1 MVGFFSL
8 MVVVSCV
15 GIWYYIKVKPNP
27 NNRKITIGIALISF
41 ALVGI
46 TSQKEEHVTE
56 STSTTEIVEKA
67 ESSSTDSVVVELKL
81 DSEELE
87 VDEEGNAII
96 TGVTNSGASV
106 SVGLGIIGDSAEADK
121 DGKFSLN
128 YSLSGDE
135 ATELT
140 INSKLDDSQASA
152 KITIKPNAKVLAQK
166 KEEKAAQE
174 AAASK
179 EKEEASLPREYV
191 NAKQAAIDYLNYT
204 AFSKEGLYDQL
215 IYEKYPDDAARYAVD
230 NVDVDWKSQALAM
243 AKDYLDYSS
252 FSDSGLYEQLIY
264 EKFTSEEAQYAIDN
278 LE

>member
-1 MVGFFSL
+1 MVEFFSL

-41 ALVGI
+41 ALVGL
-46 TSQKEEHVTE
+46 TSQKEEQVTE

-67 ESSSTDSVVVELKL
+67 ESSSTDPVVVELKL

-106 SVGLGIIGDSAEADK
+106 SVGLGIVGDSAEADK

-135 ATELT
+135 STELT

-166 KEEKAAQE
+166 KEEEKAAQE

-179 EKEEASLPREYV
+179 EKEEAEAAAAAEAESEAKAAESLKQQPVESEQPQQEYAETEYV
-191 NAKQAAIDYLNYT
+191 DANGNGLIKGSNNGIYHIPGSKYYDRTTNPAAWFKT
-204 AFSKEGLYDQL
+204 VSEAE
-215 IYEKYPDDAARYAVD
+215 AAGYRAPI
-230 NVDVDWKSQALAM
+230 K
-243 AKDYLDYSS
+243 
-252 FSDSGLYEQLIY
+252 
-264 EKFTSEEAQYAIDN
+264 
-278 LE
+278 